1 MRSFLMC
8 YSELS
13 NDWFSG
19 DFGGLVGWVLA
30 GFGADVAELRPLP
43 PVLGATCSVALV
55 GWRPLAGAVEPTGAE
70 RGVLCACASTGCAA
84 GETTVGVGA
93 GVAFTAAFVARE
105 LGRGR
110 ATIALGTAPAVGDP
124 PLSPAGIAGCEDEA
138 SVAVAP
144 T

>member
-13 NDWFSG
+13 NDSFSG
-19 DFGGLVGWVLA
+19 DFGELVGWVLA

-43 PVLGATCSVALV
+43 PVLGETCSVALV
-55 GWRPLAGAVEPTGAE
+55 GSGPAGAVERTGAE

-84 GETTVGVGA
+84 GETTVGVGV

-110 ATIALGTAPAVGDP
+110 ATIALGTAAAVGDP